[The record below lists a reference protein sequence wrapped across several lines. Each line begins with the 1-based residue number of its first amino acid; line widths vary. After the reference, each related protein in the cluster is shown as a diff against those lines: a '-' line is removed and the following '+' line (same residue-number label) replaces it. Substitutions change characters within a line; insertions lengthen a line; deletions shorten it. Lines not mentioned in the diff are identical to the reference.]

1 MALISVIDYGM
12 GNLSS
17 VSKALESCGGVRV
30 VITSS
35 AKKILSSDG
44 VVLPGV
50 GAFDAAVRNLKK
62 SGLWKILPRLIC
74 DKPFLGICLGFQ
86 LLYEGSEEGKEAG
99 LGILKGKIRLFRSR
113 RYRNLR
119 VPHIGWNNVEYKKNG
134 TCPPAMLS
142 GIPSG
147 TYFYFVHSYYAPL
160 DGVRGEESVFGNMR
174 GEITRCHTTYGD
186 IKFCSAVSFNSGGGR
201 TFACQF
207 HPEKSSESGL
217 RVIKNFVSAV
227 K

>member
-17 VSKALESCGGVRV
+17 VSKALESSGGVNIA
-30 VITSS
+30 ITSS
-35 AKKILSSDG
+35 AEKILSSDG

-62 SGLWKILPRLIC
+62 SGLWKILPRLVS

-86 LLYEGSEEGKEAG
+86 LLYEGSEEGNEAG
-99 LGILKGKIRLFRSR
+99 LGILKGKIKLFRSR
-113 RYRNLR
+113 RYRKLR
-119 VPHIGWNNVEYKKNG
+119 VPHIGWNNVEYKKNENR
-134 TCPPAMLS
+134 PPALS

-147 TYFYFVHSYYAPL
+147 AYFYFVHSYYAPL
-160 DGVRGEESVFGNMR
+160 IRVSGSDSGDK
-174 GEITRCHTTYGD
+174 EIIRCHTTYGD
-186 IKFCSAVSFNSGGGR
+186 IKFCSAVSFNSGR
-201 TFACQF
+201 SFACQF
-207 HPEKSSESGL
+207 HPEKSSEDGL
-217 RVIKNFVSAV
+217 RVIKNFVSSV